1 MTRDERVAGVRPR
14 ELPNVADGVSLWWC
28 DLELPAE
35 ALPRLAATL
44 SPGEHARAARFG
56 RDSLRARWIAGRASL
71 RVVLGGTLDAAPH
84 AVAIA
89 RGARGRP
96 QLAGGDADI
105 DFNVSHT
112 AGVALIG
119 VLRRRGRAV
128 RIGVDVERAD
138 RDVAAERLARRVLT
152 VDERADLEAHAPADR
167 SRRFLRY
174 WTCKEAMSKA
184 TGDGLSAPFRRID
197 VGLSPGL
204 ALREGP
210 EPYRPGRWTL
220 VAASVPDG
228 FIATVA
234 LWDRDGF
241 THRPVSD
248 TSSASAATGNPPGA
262 RGSPA
267 PRAARTSP

>member
-1 MTRDERVAGVRPR
+1 MTRDGPVPDVRSR
-14 ELPNVADGVSLWWC
+14 ELPAVADGVSLWWC
-28 DLELPAE
+28 DLDQPPD

-44 SPGEHARAARFG
+44 SPAEHARAARFG
-56 RDSLRARWIAGRASL
+56 REALRARWIAGRASL
-71 RVVLGGTLDAAPH
+71 RVVLGRTLDVAPH

-96 QLAGGDADI
+96 QLAGADAEI

-119 VLRRRGRAV
+119 VVRPRGRGT

-152 VDERADLEAHAPADR
+152 PDERADLEAYAPPER

-197 VGLSPGL
+197 VALSPGL

-210 EPYRPGRWTL
+210 EP
-220 VAASVPDG
+220 
-228 FIATVA
+228 
-234 LWDRDGF
+234 
-241 THRPVSD
+241 
-248 TSSASAATGNPPGA
+248 
-262 RGSPA
+262 
-267 PRAARTSP
+267 